1 MCELCP
7 FRSLQ
12 KRRERASLAALNS
25 GASVKVV
32 PDVAPPKR
40 GGRESESYQ
49 YVGENSKVHFE
60 MRTQGSL
67 RDQGKLEVL
76 VLSMFL
82 VVGILLAVLGTST
95 ILASGMMRVLR
106 EDAVEIAMRK
116 GGAALEPYLIYMGYS
131 LSFVLVAAILTA
143 FAPDAAGSGL
153 PSSRRS

>member
-12 KRRERASLAALNS
+12 KRRERASLAALN
-25 GASVKVV
+25 ASVKVV
-32 PDVAPPKR
+32 PDAAPPKR

-67 RDQGKLEVL
+67 RDQGKLDGL

-95 ILASGMMRVLR
+95 ILAHGNYTALKLLLQSFS
-106 EDAVEIAMRK
+106 RK
-116 GGAALEPYLIYMGYS
+116 
-131 LSFVLVAAILTA
+131 T
-143 FAPDAAGSGL
+143 
-153 PSSRRS
+153 RRKKQNGVSIVND